1 MAAMLL
7 QEPVIQTAIWDALNN
22 YCYKDATFLAERL
35 VAEVKTSDEALFL
48 LATCYYRMG
57 KSIQAYMLLRKRG
70 CPTPQSKYLLA
81 RCCVDLNKL
90 SEAEEVLVGNIFQ
103 SKTKSCDELEAEF
116 SGIACHVFS
125 LLGHVYSTA
134 RNADISGLVG
144 KKQSDS
150 PLSSVSH
157 LVQGIMEYQS
167 DSPLS
172 SVSHLVQD
180 IMEYQSAIQSDSPLS
195 SVSHLVQGIME
206 YQSDKS
212 EPCQVFK
219 APPNSQITTIPQVV
233 KHICSPNLARLDMME
248 FLKTPDTL
256 QQHTLCESKSQTP
269 FQGQGTPFTPSFAN
283 LDSPSHLMFV
293 TPSPA
298 LTDSNTLESRAPCK
312 KPVTRRSQQTG
323 IQNNPPAVRKRTVKE
338 NKSPRGTGRNPK
350 KNIGLGLGKTDHTND
365 TGTKPLQSD
374 TPSQTQIL
382 QIQHQSLCGMLNLL
396 QSMGRAYQA
405 LSQYD
410 CRKAIECFQD
420 LPLHHYNTGYVLCK
434 VGRAYFELA
443 QYQKAE
449 RVFSEVRSLEP
460 YHLDGL
466 EIHST
471 TLWHLQKDV
480 ELSTLAQELSDMDKS
495 APQAWCA
502 MGNCFSLQ
510 REHDTAIKFF
520 QRAIQVDPSFAYA
533 YTLLGHEYVFTEEL
547 DKAMSCFRN
556 AIRVNPR
563 HYNAWYG
570 VGMIYFKQE
579 KFTLAEVH
587 YRKALLINPQSPALL
602 CHIGVVQHSQQ
613 KSESALTTL
622 NKAIE
627 TDPSNPLCKFHR
639 ASILFASERHKDAL
653 QELEELKQIVP
664 KESLVYFLIGKV
676 HKKLGNSDLAL
687 MNFSWAMDLDPKGIN
702 NHETGPD

>member
-22 YCYKDATFLAERL
+22 YHYQDATFLAERL

-57 KSIQAYMLLRKRG
+57 KPIQSHMLLKKRG
-70 CPTPQSKYLLA
+70 CPTPQCKYLLA
-81 RCCVDLNKL
+81 RCCVDLSKL
-90 SEAEEVLVGNIFQ
+90 SEAEEVLVGSIFQ
-103 SKTKSCDELEAEF
+103 SKSKSFDELESEF
-116 SGIACHVFS
+116 GGIASHVFS
-125 LLGHVYSTA
+125 LLGHIYSKTERQQRA
-134 RNADISGLVG
+134 IECY
-144 KKQSDS
+144 KKSLKLN
-150 PLSSVSH
+150 PLLWSSFEQ
-157 LVQGIMEYQS
+157 LCELG
-167 DSPLS
+167 
-172 SVSHLVQD
+172 
-180 IMEYQSAIQSDSPLS
+180 
-195 SVSHLVQGIME
+195 
-206 YQSDKS
+206 DKT

-219 APPNSQITTIPQVV
+219 APPHSQITPVPPMV
-233 KHICSPNLARLDMME
+233 KHMCSPNWPRMDMME
-248 FLKTPDTL
+248 FLKTPESL

-283 LDSPSHLMFV
+283 QDSPSQLTFV

-298 LTDSNTLESRAPCK
+298 LTDSNTLDGRAPSK
-312 KPVTRRSQQTG
+312 KPVTRRSQQAG

-350 KNIGLGLGKTDHTND
+350 KNIGLGLGKTDLTSD

-410 CRKAIECFQD
+410 CRKAVERFQD

-460 YHLDGL
+460 HHLDGL

-471 TLWHLQKDV
+471 TLWHLQKEV

-495 APQAWCA
+495 APQTWCA

-520 QRAIQVDPSFAYA
+520 QRAIQVDPNFAYA
-533 YTLLGHEYVFTEEL
+533 YTLLGHEYVFIEEL

-613 KSESALTTL
+613 KSESALVTL

-627 TDPSNPLCKFHR
+627 TDPTNPLCKFHR
-639 ASILFASERHKDAL
+639 ASILFASERHKEAL

>member
-57 KSIQAYMLLRKRG
+57 KSIQAYMLLQKRG
-70 CPTPQSKYLLA
+70 CPTPQCKYLLA

-90 SEAEEVLVGNIFQ
+90 SEAEEVLVGSIFQ

-125 LLGHVYSTA
+125 LLGHIYSKTERQQKA
-134 RNADISGLVG
+134 IECY
-144 KKQSDS
+144 KKSLKLN
-150 PLSSVSH
+150 PLMWSSFEQ
-157 LVQGIMEYQS
+157 LCELG
-167 DSPLS
+167 
-172 SVSHLVQD
+172 
-180 IMEYQSAIQSDSPLS
+180 
-195 SVSHLVQGIME
+195 
-206 YQSDKS
+206 DKT

-219 APPNSQITTIPQVV
+219 APPHSQITPVPQVV
-233 KHICSPNLARLDMME
+233 KHMCSPNWGRLDMME

-283 LDSPSHLMFV
+283 QDSPSQLMFV

-298 LTDSNTLESRAPCK
+298 LTDSNTLESRAPSK

-323 IQNNPPAVRKRTVKE
+323 IQNNPPVVRKRTVKE

-350 KNIGLGLGKTDHTND
+350 KNIVSGLGLGKTDLTSD

-460 YHLDGL
+460 HHLDGL

-613 KSESALTTL
+613 KSESALVTL

-627 TDPSNPLCKFHR
+627 TDPTNPLCKFHR
-639 ASILFASERHKDAL
+639 ASILFASERHKEAL

>member
-22 YCYKDATFLAERL
+22 YHYQDATFLAERL

-57 KSIQAYMLLRKRG
+57 KPIQSHMLLKKRG
-70 CPTPQSKYLLA
+70 CPTPQCKYLLA
-81 RCCVDLNKL
+81 RCCVDLSKL
-90 SEAEEVLVGNIFQ
+90 SEAEEVLVGSIFQ
-103 SKTKSCDELEAEF
+103 SKSKSFDELESEF
-116 SGIACHVFS
+116 GGIASHVFS
-125 LLGHVYSTA
+125 LLGHIYSKTERQQRA
-134 RNADISGLVG
+134 IECY
-144 KKQSDS
+144 KKSLKLN
-150 PLSSVSH
+150 PLLWSSFEQ
-157 LVQGIMEYQS
+157 LCELG
-167 DSPLS
+167 
-172 SVSHLVQD
+172 
-180 IMEYQSAIQSDSPLS
+180 
-195 SVSHLVQGIME
+195 
-206 YQSDKS
+206 DKT

-219 APPNSQITTIPQVV
+219 APPHSQITPVPPMV
-233 KHICSPNLARLDMME
+233 KHMCSPNWPRMDMME
-248 FLKTPDTL
+248 FLKTPESL

-283 LDSPSHLMFV
+283 QDSPSQLTFV

-298 LTDSNTLESRAPCK
+298 LTDSNTLDGRAPSK
-312 KPVTRRSQQTG
+312 KPVTRRSQQAG

-350 KNIGLGLGKTDHTND
+350 KNIGLGLGKTDLTSD

-410 CRKAIECFQD
+410 CRKAVERFQD

-460 YHLDGL
+460 HHLDGL

-471 TLWHLQKDV
+471 TLWHLQKEV

-495 APQAWCA
+495 APQTWCA

-520 QRAIQVDPSFAYA
+520 QRAIQVDPNFAYA

-613 KSESALTTL
+613 KSESALVTL

-627 TDPSNPLCKFHR
+627 TDPTNPLCKFHR
-639 ASILFASERHKDAL
+639 ASILFASERHKEAL

>member
-1 MAAMLL
+1 MNKNQSAWYIITISIILIDL
-7 QEPVIQTAIWDALNN
+7 GRGRGETAIWDALNN

-90 SEAEEVLVGNIFQ
+90 SEAEEVLVGNIF
-103 SKTKSCDELEAEF
+103 
-116 SGIACHVFS
+116 
-125 LLGHVYSTA
+125 
-134 RNADISGLVG
+134 
-144 KKQSDS
+144 
-150 PLSSVSH
+150 
-157 LVQGIMEYQS
+157 
-167 DSPLS
+167 
-172 SVSHLVQD
+172 
-180 IMEYQSAIQSDSPLS
+180 
-195 SVSHLVQGIME
+195 
-206 YQSDKS
+206 QSDKS

-702 NHETGPD
+702 NHETVDSFDIKTKIITDQQPRDRPSFSYERDPVFLVLVHLTM

>member
-57 KSIQAYMLLRKRG
+57 KSVQAYMLLQKRG
-70 CPTPQSKYLLA
+70 CPTPQCKYLLA

-90 SEAEEVLVGNIFQ
+90 PEAEEVLVGNIFQ

-125 LLGHVYSTA
+125 LLGHVYSKTERQQKA
-134 RNADISGLVG
+134 IECF
-144 KKQSDS
+144 KKSLKLN
-150 PLSSVSH
+150 PLMWSSFEQ
-157 LVQGIMEYQS
+157 LCELG
-167 DSPLS
+167 
-172 SVSHLVQD
+172 
-180 IMEYQSAIQSDSPLS
+180 
-195 SVSHLVQGIME
+195 
-206 YQSDKS
+206 DKT

-219 APPNSQITTIPQVV
+219 APPHSQITPVPQMV
-233 KHICSPNLARLDMME
+233 KHMCSPNWGRLDMME

-283 LDSPSHLMFV
+283 LDSPSQLMFV

-298 LTDSNTLESRAPCK
+298 LTDSNTLESRAPSK

-323 IQNNPPAVRKRTVKE
+323 IQNNPPAARKRTVKE

-350 KNIGLGLGKTDHTND
+350 KNIGLGLGKTDLTSD

-374 TPSQTQIL
+374 APSQTQIL
-382 QIQHQSLCGMLNLL
+382 HIQHQSLCGMLNLL

-410 CRKAIECFQD
+410 CRKAIEYFQD

-556 AIRVNPR
+556 AIRVNSR

-613 KSESALTTL
+613 KSESALVTL

-639 ASILFASERHKDAL
+639 ASILFASERHKEAL

-687 MNFSWAMDLDPKGIN
+687 MNFSWAMDFLMKQPKDMDLDFIFF
-702 NHETGPD
+702 HQC

>member
-57 KSIQAYMLLRKRG
+57 KSIQAYMLLQKRG
-70 CPTPQSKYLLA
+70 CPTPQCKYLLA

-90 SEAEEVLVGNIFQ
+90 SEAEEVLVGSIFQ

-125 LLGHVYSTA
+125 LLGHIYSKTERQQKA
-134 RNADISGLVG
+134 IECY
-144 KKQSDS
+144 KKSLKLN
-150 PLSSVSH
+150 PLMWSSFEQ
-157 LVQGIMEYQS
+157 LCELG
-167 DSPLS
+167 
-172 SVSHLVQD
+172 
-180 IMEYQSAIQSDSPLS
+180 
-195 SVSHLVQGIME
+195 
-206 YQSDKS
+206 DKT

-219 APPNSQITTIPQVV
+219 APPHSQITPVPQVV
-233 KHICSPNLARLDMME
+233 KHMCSPNWGRLDMME

-256 QQHTLCESKSQTP
+256 QQHTLCESKSQQTP

-283 LDSPSHLMFV
+283 QDSPSQLMFV

-298 LTDSNTLESRAPCK
+298 LTDSNTLESRAPSK

-323 IQNNPPAVRKRTVKE
+323 IQNNPPVVRKRTVKE

-350 KNIGLGLGKTDHTND
+350 KNIVSGLGLGKTDLTSD

-460 YHLDGL
+460 HHLDGL

-613 KSESALTTL
+613 KSESALVTL

-627 TDPSNPLCKFHR
+627 TDPTNPLCKFHR
-639 ASILFASERHKDAL
+639 ASILFASERHKEAL